1 MPTIENTSTRDPLV
15 HAVGMLSGSDD
26 YITGMEAQGQRQLV
40 QSDYLPT
47 EGDWEGVEAL
57 GFKRGEVLAGDP
69 LFTEATLP
77 EGWRKEG
84 TGHSMWSNVVDERG
98 VTRVGVGYKAAFYD
112 RWARFHVVSV
122 GGAVATDM
130 IYGDEVA
137 LPERWGVLTD
147 AEKQDARKS
156 IQAVIDQNTEHVTH
170 YGDPDGYWQKKVDRA
185 KLALALTE

>member
-15 HAVGMLSGSDD
+15 HAAGMLSGSDD
-26 YITGMEAQGQRQLV
+26 YITGMESQGQRQLV

-47 EGDWEGVEAL
+47 EGDWEAVEAL
-57 GFKRGEVLAGDP
+57 GFKRGEVVASDP

-77 EGWRKEG
+77 AGWRKEG

-130 IYGDEVA
+130 IYGDEVV

-156 IQAVIDQNTEHVTH
+156 IQAVIDQNTEHVTR
-170 YGDPDGYWQKKVDRA
+170 YDDPDGYWQKKVDRA